1 MALLRVGL
9 VQYASRRERRESLEV
24 LRGILSRHRVEAD
37 LVVLP
42 EYADTTPV
50 RPRREFLASGVSV
63 EDNEFLAGLEG
74 LAAEY
79 SAYFVAGVL
88 EKKGDCN
95 YSSVALVEPSGG
107 TRIIYRKRILFDALG
122 YRESSLLCPGSE
134 KSPIVELKGVKIGF
148 AVCFELRFPEVFR
161 EIALSGA
168 YLAVVPTAWYA
179 GSLKEEQLITAVK
192 ARANEET
199 MYIAA
204 ANQYSDRFTGR
215 SMVVDPYAVKI
226 LDLGQGEKYGEAI
239 VDTGVVEEAREK
251 LPLLDIYKKS
261 IMGRCA

>member
-1 MALLRVGL
+1 MRVGV
-9 VQYASRRERRESLEV
+9 VQYASRRDRRESLEA
-24 LRGILSRHRVEAD
+24 LRNILSRYRVEAD
-37 LVVLP
+37 LIVLP

-50 RPRREFLASGVSV
+50 RPRREFVTSGVSV
-63 EDNEFLAGLEG
+63 EDNEFLAGLEE
-74 LAAEY
+74 LASEY

-88 EKKGDCN
+88 EKRGDCN

-107 TRIIYRKRILFDALG
+107 TRIVYRKRVLFDALG

-134 KSPIVELKGVKIGF
+134 KSSIVELKGVKIGF

-179 GSLKEEQLITAVK
+179 GSLKEEQLITAAK

-199 MYIAA
+199 MYIVV

-239 VDTGVVEEAREK
+239 VDTSVVEEAREK

-261 IMGRCA
+261 IMGRCT